1 MIMKTKKAIA
11 LTAAISMVLPM
22 GSTVFGYEN
31 ELDLNQK
38 VSSLYVNGI
47 NYNASD
53 REESIAGV
61 SYDPSSNTLTINNVN
76 IILKAGYDFISYYGD
91 IPLNV
96 VVTGTNNIKS
106 LGSYNEDGSEKY
118 PEGSFIDTNTYSDN
132 VNFGITVSGS
142 GTVNLEN
149 IRNIIYGSYFQTE
162 WNCNYKIDGIT
173 INGISTGGIE
183 GRYANLDI
191 TNSTIK
197 LNNASS
203 NVIVVKG
210 IIDIGS
216 NITNYSDADGNG
228 TVNISN
234 SVLEYQA
241 STGDMR
247 EPIVE
252 CKILNLNNENIYAGT
267 NNAENLYTIDQ
278 FLSKKTTDYQQELTY
293 YCPEQLGYA
302 LITSSTLNLPALG
315 QNGNNNATN
324 NTDTTTNTTGNNE
337 TKNNTNQTNVSVNEN
352 SAIGVKP
359 SKVKNL
365 KAINVNGKKA
375 KISWKKVNG
384 AVGYHIMYSTNKK
397 FSKGVKHLRVDS
409 TSKIVGKLKKNKTYY
424 FKVRACVKSGNQNL
438 FGKWSGIKKVKI
450 KK

>member
-278 FLSKKTTDYQQELTY
+278 FLSKKH
-293 YCPEQLGYA
+293 
-302 LITSSTLNLPALG
+302 N
-315 QNGNNNATN
+315 
-324 NTDTTTNTTGNNE
+324 
-337 TKNNTNQTNVSVNEN
+337 
-352 SAIGVKP
+352 
-359 SKVKNL
+359 KNL
-365 KAINVNGKKA
+365 I
-375 KISWKKVNG
+375 I
-384 AVGYHIMYSTNKK
+384 
-397 FSKGVKHLRVDS
+397 R
-409 TSKIVGKLKKNKTYY
+409 
-424 FKVRACVKSGNQNL
+424 
-438 FGKWSGIKKVKI
+438 
-450 KK
+450 